1 MAVSDISDKSF
12 KYAEMLGIFAP
23 RSRRLFE
30 FNRIKSV
37 CGFNQQVDFF
47 FVLIA
52 IEIQRGLVDSGIPVR
67 FQYF

>member
-1 MAVSDISDKSF
+1 MAVSDIGDKSF
-12 KYAEMLGIFAP
+12 KYAEILGIFAP
-23 RSRRLFE
+23 GGRRLFE

-52 IEIQRGLVDSGIPVR
+52 IEIQ
-67 FQYF
+67 